1 MMKISLKTKKIS
13 LRLAVVYAVIF
24 SAALLSVNVATYI
37 SISYY
42 VYQTSSSQLKMMNL
56 AISEELVSKDNLDET
71 NFESFSKIAENVG
84 LRVLINGKTI
94 YNTIEEFK
102 LALPEYT
109 AGTVKH
115 IKNNNS
121 QILYLNEKKEVI
133 GLGTVLIQNIKN
145 MDNEQ
150 EYLHALLKIMSILDL
165 FILLFSVGVGFFI
178 SKEALKPIDKIT
190 IQAKEISVS
199 NLAQRITISGPDD
212 ELKRLADTFND
223 LLVRIQ
229 YSYERQNQFTLDA
242 SHELA
247 TPLAVI
253 KGYIDLIDCWGKEQ
267 PEVLEEGIQ
276 SIKREVKNMTGLL
289 DTLLFLSKSDNDLL
303 SLDYQ
308 IFSLQDLI
316 FEVID
321 ETKMLT
327 HDHQIEH
334 TDTMDVSIR
343 ADRGLLKQML
353 RALIDNS
360 IKYTPAGGTIIL
372 DYSLSKKYISI
383 KIEDTGIGIPEN
395 ELSHIFDRFFRV
407 DKARSRS
414 IGGFGLGLS
423 IVQLIVRSHK
433 GTITATSQ
441 LGKGTTMVIKIP
453 ID

>member
-276 SIKREVKNMTGLL
+276 SIKREVKNITGLL

-383 KIEDTGIGIPEN
+383 KIEDTGIGIPED

>member
-1 MMKISLKTKKIS
+1 MKISLKTKKIS

-24 SAALLSVNVATYI
+24 SVALLSVNVATYI

-42 VYQTSSSQLKMMNL
+42 VYQTSSSQLEMMNL
-56 AISEELVSKDNLDET
+56 AISEELISKDNLDET
-71 NFESFSKIAENVG
+71 NFESFSQIAENVG

-94 YNTIEEFK
+94 YNTFEEFK

-109 AGTVKH
+109 TGTVKH
-115 IKNNNS
+115 MKNNNS
-121 QILYLNEKKEVI
+121 QILYLNEKKEII

-150 EYLHALLKIMSILDL
+150 EYLHALLKIMSIVDL
-165 FILLFSVGVGFFI
+165 FILLFSIGVGFFI
-178 SKEALKPIDKIT
+178 SKKALKPIDKIT
-190 IQAKEISVS
+190 IQAKEISIS

-223 LLVRIQ
+223 LLERIQ
-229 YSYERQNQFTLDA
+229 DSYERQNQFTLDA

-276 SIKREVKNMTGLL
+276 SIKREIKNMTGLL

-372 DYSLSKKYISI
+372 DYSLSKKNISI
-383 KIEDTGIGIPEN
+383 KIEDTGIGIPED

-441 LGKGTTMVIKIP
+441 LGIGTTMVIKIP

>member
-1 MMKISLKTKKIS
+1 MKISLKTKKIS
-13 LRLAVVYAVIF
+13 HRLAVVYAVIF
-24 SAALLSVNVATYI
+24 SVALLLVNVATYI
-37 SISYY
+37 SISFY
-42 VYQTSSSQLKMMNL
+42 VYQTSSSQLEMMNL
-56 AISEELVSKDNLDET
+56 AISEGLVSKDNLDET
-71 NFESFSKIAENVG
+71 NFENFSQIAENVG

-94 YNTIEEFK
+94 YNTFEEFK

-109 AGTVKH
+109 TGTVKH
-115 IKNNNS
+115 MKNNNS
-121 QILYLNEKKEVI
+121 QILYLNEKKEII

-150 EYLHALLKIMSILDL
+150 EYLHALLKIMSIVDL
-165 FILLFSVGVGFFI
+165 FILLFSVVVGFFI
-178 SKEALKPIDKIT
+178 SKKALKPIDKIT
-190 IQAKEISVS
+190 NQAKEISVS
-199 NLAQRITISGPDD
+199 NLAQRINITGPDD
-212 ELKRLADTFND
+212 ELKRLADTFNN
-223 LLVRIQ
+223 LLERIQ

-276 SIKREVKNMTGLL
+276 SIKKETKNMTGLL
-289 DTLLFLSKSDNDLL
+289 DTLLFLSKNDNDLL
-303 SLDYQ
+303 PLDYH
-308 IFSLQDLI
+308 IFSLQNLI

-327 HDHQIEH
+327 HNHSIEH

-360 IKYTPAGGTIIL
+360 IKYTPAGGKITL
-372 DYSLSKKYISI
+372 DYSLSNTYIAI
-383 KIEDTGIGIPEN
+383 KIEDTGIGIPED

-414 IGGFGLGLS
+414 VGGFGLGLS
-423 IVQLIVRSHK
+423 IVQLIVLSHK

-441 LGKGTTMVIKIP
+441 LGSGTAMVIKIP

>member
-42 VYQTSSSQLKMMNL
+42 VYQTSSSQLEMMNL

-94 YNTIEEFK
+94 YNTFEEFK

-150 EYLHALLKIMSILDL
+150 EYLHALLKIMSIVDL
-165 FILLFSVGVGFFI
+165 FILLFSVVVGFFI
-178 SKEALKPIDKIT
+178 SKKALKPIDKIT

-212 ELKRLADTFND
+212 ELKRLTDTFND

-276 SIKREVKNMTGLL
+276 SIKREVKNITGLL

-383 KIEDTGIGIPEN
+383 KIKDTGIGIPEN

>member
-42 VYQTSSSQLKMMNL
+42 VYQTSSSQLEMMNL

-94 YNTIEEFK
+94 YNTFEEFK

-150 EYLHALLKIMSILDL
+150 EYLHALLKIMSIVDL

-178 SKEALKPIDKIT
+178 SKKALKPIDKIT

-223 LLVRIQ
+223 LLERIQ

-372 DYSLSKKYISI
+372 DYSLLKKYISI

-441 LGKGTTMVIKIP
+441 HGRGTTMVIKIP

>member
-441 LGKGTTMVIKIP
+441 HGRGTTMVIKIP